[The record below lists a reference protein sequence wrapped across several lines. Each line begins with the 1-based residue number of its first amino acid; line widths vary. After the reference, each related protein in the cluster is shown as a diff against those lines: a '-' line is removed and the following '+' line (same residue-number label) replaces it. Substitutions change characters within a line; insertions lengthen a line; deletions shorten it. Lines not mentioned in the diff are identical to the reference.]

1 MIFKKINAWVH
12 LWFGIASGIVVVILG
27 ITGCILVF
35 EQEIRNVSSPW
46 LHAAAKGKALLP
58 PSKIQEGVLK
68 VLPHKEVHSI
78 WYYGENRT
86 AQVTVNSDSTV
97 FVDPY
102 TAKVVAMVDH
112 EDFFHI
118 VEEGHFYLWL
128 PKEIGSVIV
137 GWGTFIFF
145 ILLLSGL
152 VLWWPKRWNKKGRD
166 QSFKIKWKARF
177 KRLNY
182 DLHNV
187 LGFYSI
193 IVALLF
199 AITGLMMSFQWFNKG
214 VFWIAGGTDKPRIE
228 AVSDTLS
235 NPQTKML
242 EQVDKAWYKGMN
254 ELAAHNPK
262 EIIVSFPEKASE
274 AIYVCTDMFNGTWRD
289 IYLDQHTLEV
299 LPASSKKLMDENF
312 ADLIRRVNYG
322 VHIGAIGELPT
333 KILFF
338 IVSLICASLPITGFV
353 IWWGKK
359 KKSGKKKRRIFMKP
373 HPSA

>member
-1 MIFKKINAWVH
+1 MTFKKINAWVH

-35 EQEIRNVSSPW
+35 EQEIRSISSPW
-46 LHAAAKGKALLP
+46 LHAAAEGRSLLP
-58 PSKIQEGVLK
+58 PSKLYQAVSTA
-68 VLPHKEVHSI
+68 LPDNEVSSI
-78 WYYGENRT
+78 WYHGEDHT
-86 AQVTVNSDSTV
+86 AHVTVNSDSTV

-128 PKEIGSVIV
+128 PKEIGEQVV

-152 VLWWPKRWNKKGRD
+152 ILWWPKRWNKKSLD

-193 IVALLF
+193 IVAILL
-199 AITGLMMSFQWFNKG
+199 AVTGLMMSFQWFNKG
-214 VFWIAGGTDKPRIE
+214 LFWIAGGTDKPGIE
-228 AVSDTLS
+228 AVSDTLN

-242 EQVDKAWYKGMN
+242 VQVDKAWHKGIN
-254 ELAAHNPK
+254 ELAEHNPK
-262 EIIVSFPEKASE
+262 DIIVSFPEKASE
-274 AIYVCTDMFNGTWRD
+274 AIYVCTDMFSGTWRD
-289 IYLDQHTLEV
+289 VYLDQHTLEV
-299 LPASSKKLMDENF
+299 LPASNKRLLDENA

-322 VHIGAIGELPT
+322 IHVGAIGELPT

-338 IVSLICASLPITGFV
+338 IVSLICASLPITGFY

-359 KKSGKKKRRIFMKP
+359 SKSKKKAGRSKIKQYLP
-373 HPSA
+373 V

>member
-1 MIFKKINAWVH
+1 MTFKKINAWVH

-35 EQEIRNVSSPW
+35 EQEIRSISSPW
-46 LHAAAKGKALLP
+46 LHAAAEGRSLLP
-58 PSKIQEGVLK
+58 PSKLYQSVSIALSDNK
-68 VLPHKEVHSI
+68 VSSI
-78 WYYGENRT
+78 WYHGEDHT
-86 AQVTVNSDSTV
+86 AHVTVNSDSTI

-128 PKEIGSVIV
+128 PKEIGEQVV
-137 GWGTFIFF
+137 GWGTLIFF

-152 VLWWPKRWNKKGRD
+152 ILWWPKRWNKKSLD

-193 IVALLF
+193 IVAILL
-199 AITGLMMSFQWFNKG
+199 AVTGLMMSFQWFNKG
-214 VFWIAGGTDKPRIE
+214 LFWLAGGTDKPGIE
-228 AVSDTLS
+228 AVSDTL
-235 NPQTKML
+235 NHPQTKML
-242 EQVDKAWYKGMN
+242 VQVDKAWHKGIN
-254 ELAAHNPK
+254 ELAEHNSK
-262 EIIVSFPEKASE
+262 DIIVSFPEKASE
-274 AIYVCTDMFNGTWRD
+274 AIYVCTDMFSGTWRD
-289 IYLDQHTLEV
+289 VYLDQHTLEV
-299 LPASSKKLMDENF
+299 LPASNKRLLDENA

-322 VHIGAIGELPT
+322 IHVGAIGELPT

-338 IVSLICASLPITGFV
+338 IVSLICASLPITGFY

-359 KKSGKKKRRIFMKP
+359 SKSKKKAGRSKIKQYLP
-373 HPSA
+373 V

>member
-1 MIFKKINAWVH
+1 MTFKKINAWIH

-35 EQEIRNVSSPW
+35 EQEIRSISSPW
-46 LHAAAKGKALLP
+46 LHAASEGRPLLP
-58 PSKIQEGVLK
+58 PSKLYEAVSTALPDKK
-68 VLPHKEVHSI
+68 VASV
-78 WYYGENRT
+78 WYHGEAHT
-86 AQVTVNSDSTV
+86 AHVTVNSDSTI

-102 TAKVVAMVDH
+102 TAKIVAMVDH

-128 PKEIGSVIV
+128 PKSIGEQIV

-145 ILLLSGL
+145 FLLISGL
-152 VLWWPKRWNKKGRD
+152 ILWWPKRWNKRSRD
-166 QSFKIKWKARF
+166 QSFKIKWKAKF

-187 LGFYSI
+187 LGFYSMI
-193 IVALLF
+193 IAMLLAF
-199 AITGLMMSFQWFNKG
+199 TGLMMSFQWFNKG
-214 VFWIAGGTDKPRIE
+214 VFWVTGGTDKPRVE
-228 AVSDTLS
+228 ALSDTLQ

-242 EQVDKAWYKGMN
+242 VQVDKAWSKGIH
-254 ELAAHNPK
+254 ELAEHNPK
-262 EIIVSFPEKASE
+262 DIIVSFPEKASE
-274 AIYVCTDMFNGTWRD
+274 AIYVCTDMFSGTWRD
-289 IYLDQHTLEV
+289 LYLDQHTLKV
-299 LPASSKKLMDENF
+299 LPASNKKLLDENV

-322 VHIGAIGELPT
+322 IHVGTIGELPT

-338 IVSLICASLPITGFV
+338 IVSLICASLPITGFI

-359 KKSGKKKRRIFMKP
+359 SKSRKKATRLI
-373 HPSA
+373 

>member
-1 MIFKKINAWVH
+1 MILKKINAWVH

-46 LHAAAKGKALLP
+46 LHAESKGKEFLP

-68 VLPHKEVHSI
+68 VLPNKAVHSI

-86 AQVTVNSDSTV
+86 AQVRVNSDSTV

-102 TAKVVAMVDH
+102 TAKVVAMADL

-145 ILLLSGL
+145 ILLLTGL

-166 QSFKIKWKARF
+166 QSFKIEWKARF

-193 IVALLF
+193 IIALLF

-214 VFWIAGGTDKPRIE
+214 LFWMAGGMDQPRIE

-242 EQVDKAWYKGMN
+242 VQVDKAWYKGMN
-254 ELAAHNPK
+254 ELAEHNPK
-262 EIIVSFPEKASE
+262 EIIVSFPKKASE
-274 AIYVCTDMFNGTWRD
+274 AIYICTDMFNGSWRD
-289 IYLDQHTLEV
+289 VYLDQHTLEV
-299 LPASSKKLMDENF
+299 LPASNKKLLDENF
-312 ADLIRRVNYG
+312 ADLIRRINYG

-359 KKSGKKKRRIFMKP
+359 KKSGKRKKRIFRKP
-373 HPSA
+373 